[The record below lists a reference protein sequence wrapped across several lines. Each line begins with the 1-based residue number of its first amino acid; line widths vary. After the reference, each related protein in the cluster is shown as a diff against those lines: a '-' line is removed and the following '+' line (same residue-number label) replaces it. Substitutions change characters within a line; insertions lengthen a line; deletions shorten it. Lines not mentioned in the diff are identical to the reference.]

1 MIVRSML
8 AAIGSL
14 AVVLLFGSGSGQ
26 AQGVPAEP
34 DVKPPFT
41 VQSFSSVYGSDA
53 LPSPLGGG
61 MVSLIGE
68 AESKTF
74 GVSFNGTL
82 TSSASLTG
90 KEKLVASLYIK
101 CDGQAPGSRVTVG
114 TVDLGV
120 LKPAQPARA
129 VMAIGEATAFVPLAS
144 IKCVSLALRIDEPDK
159 PPFIVKTFTEENIE
173 IAQDVKVLNSKVSLI
188 GEPESKS
195 FGISY
200 RGTVE
205 SAIELSGDATVVAHL
220 YMKCDTKP
228 PSETSAIHV
237 GTAKIGEAPKGRGES
252 RRIMSAD
259 VTAFVPLR
267 EVECVKLGL
276 Q

>member
-1 MIVRSML
+1 MIVRIML
-8 AAIGSL
+8 AAVGTL
-14 AVVLLFGSGSGQ
+14 AVVLSFGSGH
-26 AQGVPAEP
+26 AQDVPAET

-129 VMAIGEATAFVPLAS
+129 VMAIGEATAFVPLAT

-173 IAQDVKVLNSKVSLI
+173 IAQDVKVLNSTVSLI

-195 FGISY
+195 FGVSY
-200 RGTVE
+200 RGTLE
-205 SAIELSGDATVVAHL
+205 SAIELRGEEKLVAHL
-220 YMKCDTKP
+220 YIKCDNDSPNT
-228 PSETSAIHV
+228 TSATHV
-237 GTAKIGEAPKGRGES
+237 GTAKISEVPKGRGVS
-252 RRIMSAD
+252 LQIVTAD

>member
-1 MIVRSML
+1 MIVRIL
-8 AAIGSL
+8 PAAVGTL
-14 AVVLLFGSGSGQ
+14 AVVLSFGSGH
-26 AQGVPAEP
+26 AQDVPADP
-34 DVKPPFT
+34 DVKPPF
-41 VQSFSSVYGSDA
+41 VVASFSPINGSDA
-53 LPSPLGGG
+53 LPSPLRGGT
-61 MVSLIGE
+61 VSLIGE
-68 AESKTF
+68 ADSKSF

-101 CDGQAPGSRVTVG
+101 CDGQEPGSRVTVG
-114 TVDLGV
+114 TVDLGA

-144 IKCVSLALRIDEPDK
+144 VKCVSLAIRIDDPDK

-173 IAQDVKVLNSKVSLI
+173 IAQDVKVLNSTVSLI
-188 GEPESKS
+188 GEPDSKS
-195 FGISY
+195 FGASY
-200 RGTVE
+200 RGTLSSE
-205 SAIELSGDATVVAHL
+205 IELSGDATLVAHL

-228 PSETSAIHV
+228 SSETSAIHV
-237 GTAKIGEAPKGRGES
+237 GTAKLGEAPKGRGES
-252 RRIMSAD
+252 LRIMSTD
-259 VTAFVPLR
+259 VMAFVPLR

>member
-1 MIVRSML
+1 MIVRMML
-8 AAIGSL
+8 AAVGTL
-14 AVVLLFGSGSGQ
+14 AVVLSFGSGH
-26 AQGVPAEP
+26 AQDVPADP
-34 DVKPPFT
+34 SVKPPF
-41 VQSFSSVYGSDA
+41 VVASFSSIYGSTA

-61 MVSLIGE
+61 TVSLVGE
-68 AESKTF
+68 PDSKTF

-82 TSSASLTG
+82 TASASLTG

-101 CDGQAPGSRVTVG
+101 CDGQEPGSRVTVG

-159 PPFIVKTFTEENIE
+159 TPSFVKTFTNNEIE
-173 IAQDVKVLNSKVSLI
+173 IAEDVTVLNSTVRLI
-188 GEPESKS
+188 GEPDSKS
-195 FGISY
+195 FGLSY
-200 RGTVE
+200 RGTLQ
-205 SAIELSGDATVVAHL
+205 SAIELSGDATLVAHL
-220 YMKCDTKP
+220 YMKCENDSPDT
-228 PSETSAIHV
+228 TSAIHV
-237 GTAKIGEAPKGRGES
+237 GTAKMGEVPKGRGES
-252 RRIMSAD
+252 LRIMSAD

-267 EVECVKLGL
+267 EVECIKLGL